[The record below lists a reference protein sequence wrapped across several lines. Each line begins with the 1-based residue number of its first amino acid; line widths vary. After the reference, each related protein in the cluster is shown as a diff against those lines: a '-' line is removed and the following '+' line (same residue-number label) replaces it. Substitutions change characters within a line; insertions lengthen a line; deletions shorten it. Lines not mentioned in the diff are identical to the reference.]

1 MEWFVKALNKDE
13 RGFTLIELIVVIA
26 ILGILAAIAVPNVT
40 GVLSKSKAEADKSNA
55 AILAEAAQR
64 YYIEQTSNSSSNP
77 PTSVTTQQLKDGGY
91 INNVPKDQ
99 YGGDFQIT
107 FGTNGSVTVK
117 NSQNQ
122 TLYPQQ

>member
-40 GVLSKSKAEADKSNA
+40 GVLSKSKEKADKANA
-55 AILAEAAQR
+55 AILAQAAQR
-64 YYIEQTSNSSSNP
+64 YYIDQQTPPSSG
-77 PTSVTTQQLKDGGY
+77 TTITANDLKNGGY

-99 YGGDFQIT
+99 YNGDFKII
-107 FGTNGSVTVK
+107 FGDNGTVTVQDSK
-117 NSQNQ
+117 GNP
-122 TLYPQQ
+122 LYP